1 MSRAIAQYTVR
12 LARVVVCDCR
22 YMKEKSTEK
31 RAALSTLVVIYRDGW
46 NRVPAQS
53 IPLDFIMFYRVL
65 SSVLFVSTIFVA
77 LTISAADKPN
87 IVFIFSDDHATQA
100 ISAYG
105 GPLAEIAPTP
115 HLDQI
120 AKDGM
125 LFRRCMVTNSICGP
139 SRATILTGK
148 YSHKNGF
155 FKNEAT
161 RFDGSQVTFP
171 KLLRKA
177 GYETAIV
184 GKWHLASDPTG
195 FDHWEILPGQGSY
208 YNPDFRTEKGKH
220 RETGYVSEII
230 TEKARKWIT
239 VDRDPDKPFMIM
251 VQHKAPHRAWDPA
264 PKYLTAFDDVEIPEP
279 ETLFDDYSGRGTAAR
294 DQDMTIEKTM
304 TLGRDLKV
312 KEKDET
318 EQFVMSAYNRM
329 TSEQQA
335 QWDAAY
341 QKKNEAFVA
350 ANLTGKELVR
360 WKYQRYLKDYLRCIK
375 SVDDSV
381 GEITE
386 LLEKEGLAENTVF
399 IYSSDQGFYLGEHGW
414 FDKRF
419 MFDESY
425 RTPLL
430 VRWPG
435 VVEPGSES
443 SDLVSNLDFAQ
454 TFLDIAGASEPVEM
468 QGASL
473 TSILKGDTP
482 DDWRDAHYYHYYE
495 YPGWHM
501 VHRHEGVYDGRYK
514 LMNFYEIEEWE
525 LYDLETDPQ
534 EIENQIANS
543 EYADVVKRLKGEL
556 ERLRVEYDVPENV
569 KQDLSNIDMH
579 YHSEEIRKRG
589 LERRRQREAKAQKAK
604 Q

>member
-1 MSRAIAQYTVR
+1 MNRHRPFLLPR
-12 LARVVVCDCR
+12 LLLILVGL
-22 YMKEKSTEK
+22 
-31 RAALSTLVVIYRDGW
+31 AA
-46 NRVPAQS
+46 P
-53 IPLDFIMFYRVL
+53 
-65 SSVLFVSTIFVA
+65 
-77 LTISAADKPN
+77 ISASAENRPN
-87 IVFIFSDDHATQA
+87 IVFVFSDDHATQA

-105 GPLAEIAPTP
+105 GRLAEVAPTP
-115 HLDQI
+115 NLDRI
-120 AKDGM
+120 AAEGM
-125 LFRRCMVTNSICGP
+125 RFTRCLVTNSICGP

-161 RFDGSQVTFP
+161 RFDGAQQTFP

-177 GYETAIV
+177 GYQTALI
-184 GKWHLASDPTG
+184 GKWHLASEPTG

-208 YNPDFRTEKGKH
+208 YNPDFITVKGKH
-220 RETGYVSEII
+220 REIGYVSEII
-230 TEKARKWIT
+230 TEKAKTWLEEQRDG
-239 VDRDPDKPFMIM
+239 DRPFMIM

-279 ETLFDDYSGRGTAAR
+279 ETLFDDYEGRGTAAR
-294 DQDMTIEKTM
+294 DQDMSIDKTM

-312 KEKDET
+312 KEEDDT
-318 EQFVMSAYNRM
+318 GQFLFTAYNRL
-329 TSEQQA
+329 TEEQKEL
-335 QWDAAY
+335 WDAAY
-341 QKKNEAFVA
+341 QPKNDEFVA
-350 ANLTGKELVR
+350 AGLSGEDRVR

-381 GEITE
+381 GELQAWLDE
-386 LLEKEGLAENTVF
+386 NGLAENTVF

-430 VRWPG
+430 VKWAG
-435 VVEPGSES
+435 VVKPGTVN

-454 TFLDIAGASEPVEM
+454 TFLEIAGLEQSPADM

-473 TSILKGDTP
+473 VPILKGETP
-482 DDWRDAHYYHYYE
+482 PDWRSSHYYHYYE

-514 LMNFYEIEEWE
+514 LMNFYDLGEWE
-525 LYDLETDPQ
+525 LYDLETDPR
-534 EIENQIANS
+534 EMKNQIAHPD
-543 EYADVVKRLKGEL
+543 YAGEVSRLKEEL
-556 ERLRVEYDVPENV
+556 QRLRDRYEVPGNE
-569 KQDLSNIDMH
+569 KQDLTNVDRH
-579 YHSEEIRKRG
+579 YHSESIRARG
-589 LERRRQREAKAQKAK
+589 IERRKAREAKEAQE
-604 Q
+604 QRR